1 MSTSILYHAF
11 GLKGIEYR
19 STRYVGNFV
28 IFSAEMN
35 SRNFTCPKC
44 KDDQIIY
51 KGNKHR
57 WLRMPPVGRKLCI
70 LDLLLHR
77 VQCCSCHHVW
87 WPRLPFMLDNHSFV
101 RSFAL
106 YVQDMLKYMTIQDV
120 ASILNVGWDMIKN
133 IHKLKLKRM
142 YRIIPIT
149 NVTTLGIDEFSIRKR
164 HSYMTIFVDLAS
176 GRIIH
181 AVEGTTKEKITPF
194 LRKLRKRA
202 KRLKAVAMDM
212 SRSFFWAVREALPK
226 VAVVFDRF
234 HIMALMNKALDEIR
248 RTWQSQLDKL
258 GQKTLKGSRFLLLR
272 NYESLPDTHKT
283 RLNALLKVNQPL
295 ALAHAMKEQ
304 LRLLWQL
311 PDKEAALSFLQAW
324 HEDAVSTGIPQLA
337 KVANTLLLYRQG
349 ILSYFDYPITN
360 AQVEGLVNKIKT
372 LKRQAYGYR
381 DMEYFKLR
389 LYHLHHSRYSFA
401 G

>member
-11 GLKGIEYR
+11 GLKGIQYQ
-19 STRYVGNFV
+19 STRYIGNYV

-35 SRNFTCPKC
+35 SRRFTCPKC
-44 KDDQIIY
+44 KNFQIIY
-51 KGNKHR
+51 KGHKNR
-57 WLRMPPVGRKLCI
+57 WFRMPPIGRKLCI
-70 LDLLLHR
+70 LDLSIHR
-77 VQCCSCHHVW
+77 VQCCACRHVW
-87 WPRLPFMLDNHSFV
+87 WPRLSFMLGDHSFV

-106 YVQDMLKYMTIQDV
+106 YVQDMLKFMTILDV
-120 ASILNVGWDMIKN
+120 ASILSVGWDMIKN
-133 IHKLKLKRM
+133 IHKLKLKKM
-142 YRIIPIT
+142 YRTIPIT
-149 NVTTLGIDEFSIRKR
+149 NVKTLGIDEFSIRKR

-176 GRIIH
+176 GRVIH
-181 AVEGTTKEKITPF
+181 ATEGTAKEAIMPF
-194 LRKLRKRA
+194 LMKLKKRA
-202 KRLKAVAMDM
+202 KSLKAVAMDM
-212 SRSFFWAVREALPK
+212 SRSFFWAVHDVLPH

-234 HIMALMNKALDEIR
+234 HIMAMMNKALDEIR
-248 RTWQSQLDKL
+248 RTWQNQLDKL

-272 NYESLPDTHKT
+272 NYDSLPEMQKSRLDT
-283 RLNALLKVNQPL
+283 LLEINRPL

-311 PDKEAALSFLQAW
+311 PSKNSAQSFLEIWYQ
-324 HEDAVSTGIPQLA
+324 DAVVTGIPQLA
-337 KVANTLLLYRQG
+337 KVAKTLMTYKQG

-389 LYHLHHSRYSFA
+389 LYHLHQSRYSFA

>member
-11 GLKGIEYR
+11 GLKGIEYH
-19 STRYVGNFV
+19 STRYIGNFV

-35 SRNFTCPKC
+35 TRKFTCPKC
-44 KDDQIIY
+44 RGDQIIY
-51 KGNKHR
+51 KGSKHR
-57 WLRMPPVGRKLCI
+57 WLRMPPIGRKLCV

-77 VQCCSCHHVW
+77 VQCCLCRHVW
-87 WPRLPFMLDNHSFV
+87 WPRLSFMVGDHSYV

-120 ASILNVGWDMIKN
+120 AGILGVGWDMIKN

-142 YRIIPIT
+142 YRRIPIT
-149 NVTTLGIDEFSIRKR
+149 KVTTLGIDEFSIRKR

-181 AVEGTTKEKITPF
+181 AVEGTAKDKIMPF
-194 LRKLRKRA
+194 LRKLKKRA
-202 KRLKAVAMDM
+202 KSLRAVAMDM
-212 SRSFFWAVREALPK
+212 SRSFFWAVHEVLPK

-248 RTWQSQLDKL
+248 RIWQGQLDKL

-272 NYESLPDTHKT
+272 NYESLPETQQARLDT
-283 RLNALLKVNQPL
+283 LLEVNQPI
-295 ALAHAMKEQ
+295 ALAHALKEQ

-324 HEDAVSTGIPQLA
+324 HEDAVSTGITQLV
-337 KVANTLLLYRQG
+337 KVANTLLAYRQG

-360 AQVEGLVNKIKT
+360 AQVEGLVNKIKN

-389 LYHLHHSRYSFA
+389 LYHLHQSRYSFA